1 MDKTS
6 RRMSFMT
13 IPCLPAECIQK
24 PSKEDAF
31 AIMKKIK
38 RLLRFA
44 LFLLTVFCLAF
55 LVTGSAAILRLLAE
69 DAGSS
74 PPHLSA

>member
-6 RRMSFMT
+6 HRMSFMT
-13 IPCLPAECIQK
+13 IPCLPTECIQK
-24 PSKEDAF
+24 PSKEDAS

-38 RLLRFA
+38 RLLRFS

-55 LVTGSAAILRLLAE
+55 LVTGSAAIFRPAFFDSLPKML
-69 DAGSS
+69 
-74 PPHLSA
+74 